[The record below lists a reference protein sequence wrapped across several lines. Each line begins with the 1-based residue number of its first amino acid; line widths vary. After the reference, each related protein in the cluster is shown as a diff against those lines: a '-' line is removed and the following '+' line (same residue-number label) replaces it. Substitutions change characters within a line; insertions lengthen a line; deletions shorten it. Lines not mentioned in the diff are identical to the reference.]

1 MNRKGENTMA
11 GVGMFMG
18 VFVLVIVGIA
28 LFQASAQN
36 VGEVSDL
43 ATIVN
48 QSLPATV
55 VAGEAQYI
63 TNFKLISDVK
73 VFNETNDVEVP
84 ASNYTLTNNVLDPAT
99 TGLSVNVTPIVTGF
113 NSSFYSGVWTIDG
126 TAQPL
131 GYIPEGG
138 ARSVASLIAIFFA
151 LVIAVVALQ
160 PTLRSNVLSMVGR

>member
-43 ATIVN
+43 STLANLSI
-48 QSLPATV
+48 PATA

-63 TNFKLISDVK
+63 LNFKLIDNV
-73 VFNETNDVEVP
+73 VVYNATGGDAIP
-84 ASNYTLTNNVLDPAT
+84 ASNYTITNNVIDPT
-99 TGLSVNVTPIVTGF
+99 TGGLSVNITPIVTGLNATWF
-113 NSSFYSGVWTIDG
+113 GVWTIDG

-131 GYIPEGG
+131 GYIPESG

-151 LVIAVVALQ
+151 LAIAIVALE
-160 PTLRSNVLSMVGR
+160 PTLRSTVLSMVGK